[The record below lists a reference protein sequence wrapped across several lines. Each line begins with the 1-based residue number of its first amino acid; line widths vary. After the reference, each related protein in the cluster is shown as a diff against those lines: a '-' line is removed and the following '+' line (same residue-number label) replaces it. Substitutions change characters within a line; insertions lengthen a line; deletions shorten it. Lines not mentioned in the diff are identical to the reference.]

1 MTQPIAGGAAFN
13 RLVRTRDNAPAPEPE
28 DDRAEQARD
37 SNEADTGQSTGEDG
51 S

>member
-1 MTQPIAGGAAFN
+1 MSTSASGGAAFN
-13 RLVRTRDNAPAPEPE
+13 PMVRKQDNAPAPVPE

-37 SNEADTGQSTGEDG
+37 SNEADTGQPTGEDG